1 MYSCDLIYLFTE
13 TKNHQVLQVNY
24 TGLIKKSLFF
34 ISSSLTKAT
43 YLIALFLQKKG
54 LRNIFF
60 LYRIFILCLC
70 TDCSLIEEIVEGAS
84 CSIFGPSGPLFL
96 HKVTWNCV
104 SERVRSPCM

>member
-84 CSIFGPSGPLFL
+84 CSIFGPSETLFFA
-96 HKVTWNCV
+96 
-104 SERVRSPCM
+104 